1 MLNSVI
7 IMGRLTRDPELRR
20 TQGGTA
26 VTRFTLACDRDFKPQ
41 IGEKE
46 TDFIDVVV
54 WGKTAEFAA
63 NYFTKGRMAIVEGR
77 LQVRG
82 WQDKD
87 GNKRKTTEVVADRMY
102 FGDSKQEAKQES
114 KKQTAPAD
122 DFCEIEDDG
131 DLPF

>member
-7 IMGRLTRDPELRR
+7 IMGRLTRDPEMRH
-20 TQGGTA
+20 TQNGTA
-26 VTRFTLACDRDFKPQ
+26 VASLTLACDRDFKPKN
-41 IGEKE
+41 GEKA

-87 GNKRKTTEVVADRMY
+87 GNKRKSTEVVADRMY
-102 FGDSKQEAKQES
+102 FGDSKQEGKPQES
-114 KKQTAPAD
+114 RAVDEQEFD
-122 DFCEIEDDG
+122 EIEDDG

>member
-1 MLNSVI
+1 MLNNVI
-7 IMGRLTRDPELRR
+7 IMGRLTRDPELRH
-20 TQGGTA
+20 TQVGTA
-26 VTRFTLACDRDFKPQ
+26 VASFTMAVGRDFKSQ
-41 IGEKE
+41 SGEKE

-63 NYFTKGRMAIVEGR
+63 NYFNKGRMAIVEGR

-87 GNKRKTTEVVADRMY
+87 GNKRKSTEVVADRMY
-102 FGDSKQEAKQES
+102 FGDSKQEG
-114 KKQTAPAD
+114 KKQTAPSD
-122 DFCEIEDDG
+122 DFEEIEDDG

>member
-7 IMGRLTRDPELRR
+7 IMGRLTRDPEMRH
-20 TQGGTA
+20 TQNGTA
-26 VTRFTLACDRDFKPQ
+26 VASLTLACDRDFKPKN
-41 IGEKE
+41 GEKE

-77 LQVRG
+77 LQARN

-87 GNKRKTTEVVADRMY
+87 GNKRKSTEVVADRMY
-102 FGDSKQEAKQES
+102 FGDSKQDG

-122 DFCEIEDDG
+122 DFAEIEDDG
-131 DLPF
+131 DIPF

>member
-1 MLNSVI
+1 MLNNVV
-7 IMGRLTRDPELRR
+7 IMGRLTRDPEVRH
-20 TQGGTA
+20 TQTGTA
-26 VTRFTLACDRDFKPQ
+26 VASLTLACDRDFKPQ
-41 IGEKE
+41 NGEKE
-46 TDFIDVVV
+46 TDFVDVVV
-54 WGKTAEFAA
+54 WGKTADFAA

-77 LQVRG
+77 LQVRS

-102 FGDSKQEAKQES
+102 FGDSKQEGKQED
-114 KKQTAPAD
+114 KKQPAPAD

>member
-7 IMGRLTRDPELRR
+7 VMGRLTRDPEMRH
-20 TQGGTA
+20 TQNGTA
-26 VTRFTLACDRDFKPQ
+26 VASLTLACDRDFKPKN
-41 IGEKE
+41 GEKE

-63 NYFTKGRMAIVEGR
+63 NYFTKGRMVIVEGR

-87 GNKRKTTEVVADRMY
+87 GNKRKSTEVVADRMY
-102 FGDSKQEAKQES
+102 FGDSKQDG
-114 KKQTAPAD
+114 KKQTAPSD
-122 DFCEIEDDG
+122 DFEEIEDDG
-131 DLPF
+131 DIPF

>member
-1 MLNSVI
+1 MLNKII
-7 IMGRLTRDPELRR
+7 IMGRLTRDPEMRH
-20 TQGGTA
+20 TQTGTA
-26 VTRFTLACDRDFKPQ
+26 VASLTLACDRDFKPQ
-41 IGEKE
+41 NGEKE
-46 TDFIDVVV
+46 VDFIDVVV

-102 FGDSKQEAKQES
+102 FGDSKQEG
-114 KKQTAPAD
+114 KKQPAPAD
-122 DFCEIEDDG
+122 DFAEIEGDG

>member
-7 IMGRLTRDPELRR
+7 IMGRLTRDPEMRH
-20 TQGGTA
+20 TQNGTA
-26 VTRFTLACDRDFKPQ
+26 VASLTLACDRDFKPKS
-41 IGEKE
+41 GEKE

-63 NYFTKGRMAIVEGR
+63 NYFTKGRMVIVEGR

-87 GNKRKTTEVVADRMY
+87 GNKRKSTEVVADRMY
-102 FGDSKQEAKQES
+102 FGDSKQDG
-114 KKQTAPAD
+114 KKQTAPSD
-122 DFCEIEDDG
+122 DFEEIEDDG

>member
-1 MLNSVI
+1 MLNNVI
-7 IMGRLTRDPELRR
+7 IMGRLTRDPEMRH
-20 TQGGTA
+20 TQTGTA
-26 VTRFTLACDRDFKPQ
+26 VASLTLACDRDFKPQ
-41 IGEKE
+41 NGEKE

-77 LQVRG
+77 LQIRN

-102 FGDSKQEAKQES
+102 FGDSKQEG
-114 KKQTAPAD
+114 KKQLAPED

>member
-1 MLNSVI
+1 MLNKII
-7 IMGRLTRDPELRR
+7 IMGRLTRDPEMRH
-20 TQGGTA
+20 TQNGTA
-26 VTRFTLACDRDFKPQ
+26 VASLTLACDRDFKPQ
-41 IGEKE
+41 NGEKE
-46 TDFIDVVV
+46 TDFVDVVV

-77 LQVRG
+77 LQVRN

-102 FGDSKQEAKQES
+102 FGDSKQEG
-114 KKQTAPAD
+114 KKQLAPAD

>member
-1 MLNSVI
+1 MLNKII
-7 IMGRLTRDPELRR
+7 IMGRLTRDPEMRH
-20 TQGGTA
+20 TQTGTA
-26 VTRFTLACDRDFKPQ
+26 VASLTLACDRDFKPQ
-41 IGEKE
+41 NGEKE
-46 TDFIDVVV
+46 TDFVDVVV

-77 LQVRG
+77 LQVRN

-102 FGDSKQEAKQES
+102 FGDSKQEG
-114 KKQTAPAD
+114 KKQPAPAD
-122 DFCEIEDDG
+122 DFCKIEDDG

>member
-7 IMGRLTRDPELRR
+7 IMGRLTRDPEMRH
-20 TQGGTA
+20 TQNGTA
-26 VTRFTLACDRDFKPQ
+26 VASLTLACDRDFKPKN
-41 IGEKE
+41 GEKE

-63 NYFTKGRMAIVEGR
+63 NYFNKGRMAIVEGR
-77 LQVRG
+77 LQVRN

-87 GNKRKTTEVVADRMY
+87 GNKRKSTEVVADRMY
-102 FGDSKQEAKQES
+102 FGDSKQEG
-114 KKQTAPAD
+114 KKQTSPSD
-122 DFCEIEDDG
+122 DFEEIEDDG

>member
-7 IMGRLTRDPELRR
+7 IMGRLTRDPEMRH
-20 TQGGTA
+20 TQTGTA
-26 VTRFTLACDRDFKPQ
+26 VASLTLACDRDFKPQ
-41 IGEKE
+41 NGEKE
-46 TDFIDVVV
+46 TDFVDVVV

-77 LQVRG
+77 LQVRN

-102 FGDSKQEAKQES
+102 FGDSKQEG
-114 KKQTAPAD
+114 KKQLAPAD

>member
-1 MLNSVI
+1 MLNKII
-7 IMGRLTRDPELRR
+7 IMGRLTRDPEMRH
-20 TQGGTA
+20 TQTGTA
-26 VTRFTLACDRDFKPQ
+26 VASLTLACDRDFKPQ
-41 IGEKE
+41 NGKKE
-46 TDFIDVVV
+46 ADFIDVVV

-63 NYFTKGRMAIVEGR
+63 NYFTKGRMAIVDGR
-77 LQVRG
+77 LQVRS

-102 FGDSKQEAKQES
+102 FGDSKQEGKQED

>member
-7 IMGRLTRDPELRR
+7 IMGRLTRDPEMRH
-20 TQGGTA
+20 TQNGTA
-26 VTRFTLACDRDFKPQ
+26 VASLTLACDRDFKPKS
-41 IGEKE
+41 GEKE

-63 NYFTKGRMAIVEGR
+63 NYFTKGRMVIVEGR

-87 GNKRKTTEVVADRMY
+87 GNKRKSTEVVADRMY
-102 FGDSKQEAKQES
+102 FGDSKQEG
-114 KKQTAPAD
+114 KKQTAPSD
-122 DFCEIEDDG
+122 DFEEIEDDG
-131 DLPF
+131 DIPF

>member
-7 IMGRLTRDPELRR
+7 IMGRLTRDPEMRH
-20 TQGGTA
+20 TQNGTA
-26 VTRFTLACDRDFKPQ
+26 VASLTLACDRDFKPKN
-41 IGEKE
+41 GEKE

-63 NYFTKGRMAIVEGR
+63 NYFTKGRMVIVEGR

-87 GNKRKTTEVVADRMY
+87 GNKRKSTEVVADRMY
-102 FGDSKQEAKQES
+102 FGDSKQEG
-114 KKQTAPAD
+114 KKQTAPSD
-122 DFCEIEDDG
+122 DFEEIEDDG
-131 DLPF
+131 DIPF

>member
-1 MLNSVI
+1 MLNKII
-7 IMGRLTRDPELRR
+7 IMGRLTRDPEMRH
-20 TQGGTA
+20 TQNGTA
-26 VTRFTLACDRDFKPQ
+26 VASLTLACDRDFKPKN
-41 IGEKE
+41 GEKE

-63 NYFTKGRMAIVEGR
+63 NYFNKGRMAIVEGR

-87 GNKRKTTEVVADRMY
+87 GNKRKSTEVVADRMY
-102 FGDSKQEAKQES
+102 FGDSKQED
-114 KKQTAPAD
+114 KKQLAPAD

>member
-7 IMGRLTRDPELRR
+7 IMGRLTRDPEIRR
-20 TQGGTA
+20 TQNGTA
-26 VTRFTLACDRDFKPQ
+26 VASLTLACDRDFKPKN
-41 IGEKE
+41 GEKE

-63 NYFTKGRMAIVEGR
+63 NYFTKGRMAIVDGS

-87 GNKRKTTEVVADRMY
+87 GNKRKSTEVVADRMY
-102 FGDSKQEAKQES
+102 FGDSKQEG
-114 KKQTAPAD
+114 KKQTAPSD
-122 DFCEIEDDG
+122 DFEEIEDDG
-131 DLPF
+131 DIPF

>member
-7 IMGRLTRDPELRR
+7 IMGRLTRDPEMRH
-20 TQGGTA
+20 TQNGTA
-26 VTRFTLACDRDFKPQ
+26 VASLTLACDRDFKPKN
-41 IGEKE
+41 GEKE

-63 NYFTKGRMAIVEGR
+63 NYFTKGRMAIVDGR
-77 LQVRG
+77 LQVRN

-87 GNKRKTTEVVADRMY
+87 GNRRKSVEVVADNLY
-102 FGDSKQEAKQES
+102 FADSKRDSKPQES
-114 KKQTAPAD
+114 RAVYDQEFD
-122 DFCEIEDDG
+122 EIEDDG